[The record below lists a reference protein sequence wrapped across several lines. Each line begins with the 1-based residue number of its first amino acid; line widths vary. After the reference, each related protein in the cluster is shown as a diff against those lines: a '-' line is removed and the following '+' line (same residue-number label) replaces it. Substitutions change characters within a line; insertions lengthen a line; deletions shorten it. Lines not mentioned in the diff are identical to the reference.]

1 MDLRRSEYRFD
12 CYQITL
18 RSPTQPCALSSI
30 VHMRQVTSSK
40 FHMKRNLPFD
50 STTLSFNCVGSGATT
65 STCRFFYSVK
75 TLPCCVPMIDYLF
88 HLSFW
93 SITPTPPWAQYI
105 VLHAEGGSTMD
116 TDNFYCGD
124 PRAIYRWADFH
135 GVSFTSYQAET
146 GQIVNSAFAAPK
158 GHPFMRYLLHMI
170 KKQLHIT
177 DGSFN
182 FKSVLCD
189 VGPRML
195 ARAVRQYSEE
205 SGLSYPDL
213 CAGQQPNNTA
223 SFTWSVYGSSF
234 QFLRNNGNGLI
245 LV

>member
-1 MDLRRSEYRFD
+1 
-12 CYQITL
+12 
-18 RSPTQPCALSSI
+18 
-30 VHMRQVTSSK
+30 
-40 FHMKRNLPFD
+40 
-50 STTLSFNCVGSGATT
+50 
-65 STCRFFYSVK
+65 
-75 TLPCCVPMIDYLF
+75 
-88 HLSFW
+88 
-93 SITPTPPWAQYI
+93 
-105 VLHAEGGSTMD
+105 MD

-146 GQIVNSAFAAPK
+146 GQIANSAFAAPK

-170 KKQLHIT
+170 KKQLHST

-245 LV
+245 LVRTALSYALSTFCIQNAKDRAGVVESLDQFRVTRHPSES